1 MGTTPFESARFN
13 LDSALL
19 GMCESMAVDATVKA
33 ALREEAQMAELG
45 NGVPPLTE
53 TVRIHLM
60 WGQVAEMAAPE
71 FH

>member
-19 GMCESMAVDATVKA
+19 GMCESMAVDAAVKSA
-33 ALREEAQMAELG
+33 IQEEAQMAELG

-53 TVRIHLM
+53 TVMVHMM
-60 WGQVAEMAAPE
+60 WCRMAELAIPGE
-71 FH
+71 H